1 MNADLPV
8 LDASERSPSAD
19 AASDAAVVDP
29 VCGMTVPADAP
40 RVAEHDGKTYRFCS
54 DGCRDRFAAD
64 PERYLDG
71 SDGRE
76 KPAGGCCGGG
86 TAAPERRPPAA
97 DGGSCCSSRSAPPSR
112 PPAGGGASGT
122 YTCACHPEVVA
133 DGPGDCPK
141 CGMALEPS
149 GVPAKPGGGT
159 TVFTCPMH
167 PQIER
172 DAPGDCPIC
181 GMALEPKTVAVRGA
195 EDEPDAE
202 LVDMT
207 RRFWIGL
214 TLGLPILL
222 LAMGPMIG
230 LPVHDWVGARVAQW
244 LQLALATPVVLW
256 CGWPFFVR
264 GWRSVVNRHLNMFT
278 LIAIGVAAAY
288 VYSVAA
294 AVAPALFPE
303 TFREEHTGLI
313 GVYFEAAAM
322 IVVLVLL
329 GQVMELRARRKT
341 GAALRELL
349 SLAPPTARVV
359 DEDGTEREVP
369 LDDVRTGD
377 RLRVRP
383 GEKVPTD
390 GRVIDGRGA
399 VDESMVTGEP
409 VPVNKEVGDEV
420 VGGTVN
426 GAGALLIEAEQ
437 VGEDTVLSRIVA
449 LVASAQR
456 SRAPIQRVADRAA
469 GYFVP
474 FVLAA
479 AALAFVAWW
488 AVGPEPAFA
497 FALVNAVAVLIVACP
512 CALGLATPMSVMV
525 GVGRGAREGVLFK
538 DAAALETLRS
548 CDVLVV
554 DKTGTLTEGRPTLT
568 EVRTANGVEQ
578 RDLLRFAAAAEARSE
593 HPLARAVVDGAKAR
607 GAAAP
612 QADEFE
618 SITGGGVAATVE
630 GRAVLIGA
638 PALLADRG
646 VDLPTALTDEAD
658 RLRAEGRTAF
668 FVAVA
673 PSAQAEPAA
682 AGLLAVADPIK
693 ETTAEA
699 IRALHALGLRLVM
712 LTGDHEATAR
722 AVARELN
729 IDEVEAG
736 VSPQR
741 KHDRVAEL
749 KAGGASVAMAGD
761 GINDAP
767 ALAAADVGIAMG
779 AGTDVAIESA
789 GVTLVKG
796 DLRGIVRAVRLSRAV
811 VRNVKQNLFFAF
823 VYNALGV
830 PIAAG
835 LLYPFTG
842 WLLSPMLAAA
852 AMSLSSVS
860 VIGNAL
866 RLRGQKI

>member
-8 LDASERSPSAD
+8 LDGSATDPSGASPS
-19 AASDAAVVDP
+19 VTDP

-40 RVAEHDGKTYRFCS
+40 RTAEHAGQTYRFCS
-54 DGCRDRFAAD
+54 DGCRDKFVAD
-64 PERYLDG
+64 PERYLSDDAPGAGDG
-71 SDGRE
+71 H
-76 KPAGGCCGGG
+76 GCCHGGG
-86 TAAPERRPPAA
+86 SSSPVPPGTAP
-97 DGGSCCSSRSAPPSR
+97 
-112 PPAGGGASGT
+112 GA
-122 YTCACHPEVVA
+122 YTCPMHPEVVN

-141 CGMALEPS
+141 CGMALERTGP
-149 GVPAKPGGGT
+149 PRRPGGGKT
-159 TVFTCPMH
+159 IYTCPMH
-167 PQIER
+167 PQIEQ

-181 GMALEPKTVAVRGA
+181 GMALEPKTVAVRGS
-195 EDEPDAE
+195 EDEPDPE

-214 TLGLPILL
+214 ALGLPVIA

-230 LPVHDWVGARVAQW
+230 LPVGDWLGVRASQW
-244 LQLALATPVVLW
+244 IQFALATPVVLW

-264 GWRSVVNRHLNMFT
+264 GWKSLVNRHLNMFT
-278 LIAIGVAAAY
+278 LIALGVAAAY
-288 VYSVAA
+288 AYSAFAV
-294 AVAPALFPE
+294 VAPGLFPD
-303 TFREEHTGLI
+303 TFREERTGLI

-329 GQVMELRARRKT
+329 GQVLELRARRKT

-359 DEDGTEREVP
+359 GDDGEEREVP
-369 LDDVRTGD
+369 LDEVRTGD

-390 GRVIDGRGA
+390 GRVIDGGGP

-409 VPVNKEVGDEV
+409 VPVRKEGGDAV
-420 VGGTVN
+420 IGGTVN
-426 GAGALLIEAEQ
+426 GTGSLLIEAEQ
-437 VGEDTVLSRIVA
+437 VGDDTVLSRIVA
-449 LVASAQR
+449 LVADAQR

-474 FVLAA
+474 AVLAA
-479 AALAFVAWW
+479 AALAFVVWW

-497 FALVNAVAVLIVACP
+497 FALVNAVSVLIVACP

-554 DKTGTLTEGRPTLT
+554 DKTGTLTEGKPKLT
-568 EVRTANGVEQ
+568 EVRTADDVAE
-578 RDLLRFAAAAEARSE
+578 DELLRLAAAVEDRSE
-593 HPLARAVVDGAKAR
+593 HPLARAVVEGARDR
-607 GAAAP
+607 GAIVPAAE
-612 QADEFE
+612 AFE
-618 SITGGGVAATVE
+618 SVTGGGVVATVE
-630 GRAVLIGA
+630 GRAVLIGT
-638 PALLADRG
+638 PALLSDRG
-646 VDLPTALTDEAD
+646 VDLPAKLRDEAN
-658 RLRAEGRTAF
+658 RLRGEGRTVF

-673 PSAQAEPAA
+673 ASPQARPAA

-693 ETTAEA
+693 RTTAEA
-699 IRALHALGLRLVM
+699 VRDLHDLGLRIVM

-722 AVARELN
+722 AVAKELN

-741 KHDRVAEL
+741 KHDRVAGL
-749 KAGGASVAMAGD
+749 KADGATVAMAGD
-761 GINDAP
+761 GVNDAP

-779 AGTDVAIESA
+779 TGTDVAIESA

-796 DLRGIVRAVRLSRAV
+796 DLRGIVRAVRLSRDV

-835 LLYPFTG
+835 MLYPLTG

-866 RLRGQKI
+866 RLRRQ

>member
-1 MNADLPV
+1 MASLPV
-8 LDASERSPSAD
+8 LNATPTT
-19 AASDAAVVDP
+19 VDP

-40 RVAEHDGKTYRFCS
+40 RVAEHAGETYRFCS
-54 DGCRDRFAAD
+54 DGCREKFVAD
-64 PERYLDG
+64 PDRYLDPAG
-71 SDGRE
+71 AAESRGRTG
-76 KPAGGCCGGG
+76 GGCCGGG
-86 TAAPERRPPAA
+86 GAKPAAEPAAKSCCSTGATADRPPAR
-97 DGGSCCSSRSAPPSR
+97 RSNAR
-112 PPAGGGASGT
+112 AAGK

-149 GVPAKPGGGT
+149 GPPVKAVGGK
-159 TVFTCPMH
+159 TVYTCPMH
-167 PQIER
+167 PQIEQ

-214 TLGLPILL
+214 ALGVPVLL

-230 LPVHDWVGARVAQW
+230 LPVHDWVGARVSQW
-244 LQLALATPVVLW
+244 LQLALATPIVLW

-264 GWRSVVNRHLNMFT
+264 GWKSVVNRHLNMFT
-278 LIAIGVAAAY
+278 LIALGVGAAY
-288 VYSVAA
+288 LYSVAA
-294 AVAPALFPE
+294 VVAPGLFPE
-303 TFREEHTGLI
+303 NFREEHGGLI

-329 GQVMELRARRKT
+329 GQVLELRARRKT

-359 DEDGTEREVP
+359 DEDGNENEVP
-369 LDDVRTGD
+369 LDDVTAGA

-383 GEKVPTD
+383 GEKIPTD
-390 GRVIDGRGA
+390 GRVVEGGGA

-409 VPVNKEVGDEV
+409 VPVRKEVGDAV
-420 VGGTVN
+420 IGGTVN
-426 GAGALLIEAEQ
+426 GSGSLLIEAEQ
-437 VGEDTVLSRIVA
+437 VGESTVLSRIVA
-449 LVASAQR
+449 LVADAQR

-479 AALAFVAWW
+479 AALAFVVWW

-538 DAAALETLRS
+538 DAAALETLKG

-554 DKTGTLTEGRPTLT
+554 DKTGTLTAGKPTLT
-568 EVRTANGVEQ
+568 EVRTAEGFEEA
-578 RDLLRFAAAAEARSE
+578 DLLRLAAAVESRSE
-593 HPLARAVVDGAKAR
+593 HPLARAVVDGAADR
-607 GAAAP
+607 GAGRAGAA
-612 QADEFE
+612 DFE
-618 SITGGGVAATVE
+618 SVTGGGVAATVE
-630 GRAVLIGA
+630 GRRVLIGT

-646 VDLPTALTDEAD
+646 VDLPAELTDEAD
-658 RLRAEGRTAF
+658 RLRGEGRTAF

-673 PSAQAEPAA
+673 PSADAPPAA

-699 IRALHALGLRLVM
+699 VRDLHALGLRIVM

-722 AVARELN
+722 AVARQLE

-736 VSPQR
+736 VSPER

-749 KAGGASVAMAGD
+749 KAGGATVAMAGD
-761 GINDAP
+761 GVNDAP

-779 AGTDVAIESA
+779 TGTDVAIESA

-835 LLYPFTG
+835 ALYPLTG

-866 RLRGQKI
+866 RLRAGSD

>member
-8 LDASERSPSAD
+8 LNAPEG
-19 AASDAAVVDP
+19 AALPGVPATVTDP
-29 VCGMTVPADAP
+29 VCGMTVPAGAP
-40 RVAEHDGKTYRFCS
+40 RVAEHAGETYRFCS
-54 DGCRDRFAAD
+54 DGCRTKFVAD
-64 PERYLDG
+64 PNRYLGGADDRAAGAAKGRDTADG
-71 SDGRE
+71 H
-76 KPAGGCCGGG
+76 GGCHGGHGAKTSSPVPPG
-86 TAAPERRPPAA
+86 TAP
-97 DGGSCCSSRSAPPSR
+97 
-112 PPAGGGASGT
+112 GT
-122 YTCACHPEVVA
+122 YTCPMHPEVVN

-141 CGMALEPS
+141 CGMALERS
-149 GVPAKPGGGT
+149 GPPARPGSA
-159 TVFTCPMH
+159 TVYTCPMH
-167 PQIER
+167 PQIEQ

-195 EDEPDAE
+195 EDEPDPE

-214 TLGLPILL
+214 ALGLPVIL

-230 LPVHDWVGARVAQW
+230 LPVHDWIGARASQW

-278 LIAIGVAAAY
+278 LIALGVAAAY
-288 VYSVAA
+288 AYSVAA
-294 AVAPALFPE
+294 VVAPGLFPE
-303 TFREEHTGLI
+303 TFREEHSGLI

-359 DEDGTEREVP
+359 GDDGAEREVP

-390 GRVIDGRGA
+390 GRVIDGGGS

-409 VPVNKEVGDEV
+409 VPVRKGEGDAV
-420 VGGTVN
+420 IGGTVN
-426 GAGALLIEAEQ
+426 GAGSLLIEAEK
-437 VGEDTVLSRIVA
+437 VGDDTVLSRIVA
-449 LVASAQR
+449 LVADAQR
-456 SRAPIQRVADRAA
+456 SRAPIQRVADQAA
-469 GYFVP
+469 AYFVP

-479 AALAFVAWW
+479 AALAFVVWG

-548 CDVLVV
+548 CNVLVV
-554 DKTGTLTEGRPTLT
+554 DKTGTLTEGKPTLT
-568 EVRTANGVEQ
+568 EVRTANGFDENN
-578 RDLLRFAAAAEARSE
+578 LLRLAAAAEARSE
-593 HPLARAVVDGAKAR
+593 HPLARAVVEGAKGR
-607 GAAAP
+607 GAGAAE
-612 QADEFE
+612 AEAFE
-618 SITGGGVAATVE
+618 SVTGGGIAATVE
-630 GRAVLIGA
+630 GRSVLIGT

-646 VDLPTALTDEAD
+646 VHLPADLSSEAD
-658 RLRAEGRTAF
+658 RLRGEGRTAF
-668 FVAVA
+668 FVAADGVV
-673 PSAQAEPAA
+673 

-699 IRALHALGLRLVM
+699 VRDLHELGLRIVM
-712 LTGDHEATAR
+712 LTGDHAATAQ
-722 AVARELN
+722 AVARQLN

-736 VSPQR
+736 VSPER
-741 KHDRVAEL
+741 KHDRVVEL
-749 KAGGASVAMAGD
+749 KAGGTTVAMAGD
-761 GINDAP
+761 GVNDAP

-779 AGTDVAIESA
+779 TGTDVAIESA

-796 DLRGIVRAVRLSRAV
+796 DLRGIVRAVRLSRDV

-823 VYNALGV
+823 VYNAAGV

-835 LLYPFTG
+835 VLYPFTG

-866 RLRGQKI
+866 RLRRG

>member
-1 MNADLPV
+1 MNDDLPV
-8 LDASERSPSAD
+8 LDAPATEGT
-19 AASDAAVVDP
+19 VTDP
-29 VCGMTVPADAP
+29 VCGMTVPVDAP
-40 RVAEHDGKTYRFCS
+40 RTVRHAGETYRFCS
-54 DGCRDRFAAD
+54 DGCRTKFTAD
-64 PERYLDG
+64 PERYLDP
-71 SDGRE
+71 SNQADE
-76 KPAGGCCGGG
+76 AHGCCHGQGGSSSPLPPG
-86 TAAPERRPPAA
+86 TAA
-97 DGGSCCSSRSAPPSR
+97 
-112 PPAGGGASGT
+112 GA

-133 DGPGDCPK
+133 EEPGHCPK
-141 CGMALEPS
+141 CGMALERS
-149 GVPAKPGGGT
+149 GPPTKPGGGT
-159 TVFTCPMH
+159 TVYTCPMH
-167 PQIER
+167 PQIEQ
-172 DAPGDCPIC
+172 DGPGDCPIC

-195 EDEPDAE
+195 EDEPDPE

-214 TLGLPILL
+214 ALGLPVIL
-222 LAMGPMIG
+222 LAMGPMVG
-230 LPVHDWVGARVAQW
+230 LPVHDWIGARTSHW

-264 GWRSVVNRHLNMFT
+264 GWKSVVNRHLNMFT
-278 LIAIGVAAAY
+278 LIGLGVAAAY
-288 VYSVAA
+288 AYSVAA
-294 AVAPALFPE
+294 VVAPGLFPE
-303 TFREEHTGLI
+303 TFREEHSGLI

-359 DEDGTEREVP
+359 SDDGDEREVP
-369 LDDVRTGD
+369 LDEVTTGD

-390 GRVIDGRGA
+390 GRVIDGGGD

-409 VPVNKEVGDEV
+409 VPVRKEEGDSV
-420 VGGTVN
+420 IGGTVN
-426 GAGALLIEAEQ
+426 GAGSLLIEAER

-449 LVASAQR
+449 LVADAQR

-479 AALAFVAWW
+479 AALAFVVWW

-538 DAAALETLRS
+538 DASALETLRS

-554 DKTGTLTEGRPTLT
+554 DKTGTLTEGKPTLT
-568 EVRTANGVEQ
+568 EVRVVNGFEEN
-578 RDLLRFAAAAEARSE
+578 DLLRLAAAVERHSE
-593 HPLARAVVDGAKAR
+593 HPLARAVER
-607 GAAAP
+607 GAEDRGATVSAA
-612 QADEFE
+612 EGFE
-618 SITGGGVAATVE
+618 SITGGGVSATVE
-630 GRAVLIGA
+630 GRTVLVGA

-646 VDLPTALTDEAD
+646 VDLPEDLTAAAD
-658 RLRAEGRTAF
+658 RLRSDGRTVF
-668 FVAVA
+668 FVAIEA
-673 PSAQAEPAA
+673 PSGEKQA

-699 IRALHALGLRLVM
+699 IRDLHAMGLRIVM

-749 KAGGASVAMAGD
+749 KAEGGTVAMAGD

-796 DLRGIVRAVRLSRAV
+796 DLRGIVRAVRLSRDV
-811 VRNVKQNLFFAF
+811 VRNIKQNLFFAF
-823 VYNALGV
+823 VYNAAGV

-866 RLRGQKI
+866 RLRRG